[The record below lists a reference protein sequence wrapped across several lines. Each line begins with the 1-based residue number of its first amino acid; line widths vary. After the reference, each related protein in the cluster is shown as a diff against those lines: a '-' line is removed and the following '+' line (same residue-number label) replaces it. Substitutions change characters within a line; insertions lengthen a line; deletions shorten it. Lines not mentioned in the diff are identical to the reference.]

1 MLVLKTS
8 VLLQS
13 RYLQTYR
20 ATAGRQKHFLDG
32 VALFIELEL
41 NPITR
46 SFRMGCRLVVKASLG
61 LLFLAVMT
69 MSFSVNR
76 IIRRPAARIMS
87 SSMSSSVEAGERA
100 AKLGE
105 LLGISKTTRH
115 IFLCSDQTKPKCCSK
130 EAGLE
135 SWDFLKSR
143 LKELKLVGPDS
154 LVGRTKAN
162 CLQVLHIA
170 DY

>member
-1 MLVLKTS
+1 MLLK
-8 VLLQS
+8 S
-13 RYLQTYR
+13 RYLQSNS
-20 ATAGRQKHFLDG
+20 ATAVRQKCLLKEG
-32 VALFIELEL
+32 LFCTEIELD
-41 NPITR
+41 PIAR
-46 SFRMGCRLVVKASLG
+46 SFLMGCRVVVKASLG

-100 AKLGE
+100 TKLGE